1 MESMEEIGNPNK
13 LVTSQGQ
20 ADEMGQ
26 LSFMSNSI
34 PRPKTKLFKEPSNF
48 FSFSYFWKKK
58 KTTITKNNKTKQNNI
73 KVTVPKMIML

>member
-48 FSFSYFWKKK
+48 FSFSYF
-58 KTTITKNNKTKQNNI
+58 
-73 KVTVPKMIML
+73 